1 MSIRSKPIM
10 YPRKRLSE
18 SCRRFFRERPAF
30 LLQLGTKL
38 PKGAPSACKHI
49 PVLKRIL
56 DTRLKAFL
64 RRTRP
69 VPLFPQR
76 LKFQQALLHNGLAD
90 FIFRLEV
97 VVHVADRDLGRL
109 GDIGE
114 ARLTSP
120 VS

>member
-1 MSIRSKPIM
+1 MCNSVA
-10 YPRKRLSE
+10 KR
-18 SCRRFFRERPAF
+18 
-30 LLQLGTKL
+30 

-49 PVLKRIL
+49 PVSKRIL
-56 DTRLKAFL
+56 DTRLKAFF
-64 RRTRP
+64 RGTRP

-90 FIFRLEV
+90 FIFCLEV
-97 VVHVADRDLGRL
+97 VVDVADRDLGRL

-114 ARLTSP
+114 ARLPEPMSVRQLRGCANQPRSFLRFRFWHSSTHL